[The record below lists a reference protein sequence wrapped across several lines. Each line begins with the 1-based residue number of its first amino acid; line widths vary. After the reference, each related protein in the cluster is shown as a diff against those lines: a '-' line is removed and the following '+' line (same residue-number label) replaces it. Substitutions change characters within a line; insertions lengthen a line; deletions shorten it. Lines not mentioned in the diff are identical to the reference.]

1 MAKKKPQLK
10 RRSARSI
17 GSKKGKRKKSAKPKL
32 TLKQRLA
39 RARKLEALDAGKR
52 VFEVTR
58 KRALEA
64 QPKTRGFPSV
74 VITDSVGRWEKNARN
89 LPADVETVQRLL
101 QTAAQKLQA
110 PQLDPKGID
119 GKIAQPPRKSNT
131 VAAIEAFQSRSNIS
145 IDGLIEPESQTWRAL
160 LQALESGDVT
170 STPFAVIS
178 GSVGRWEKNASN
190 LPADVKTV
198 QRLLETAA
206 QKLQDPQLD
215 PKGIDGK
222 IARPPRNSNTV
233 NAIEAFQSRSNISI
247 DGLIEP
253 SGQAWQ
259 ALLQAGRTGADSS
272 HPFRNDDFPQT
283 YIQQISVSLDDP
295 DHSLTLTW
303 AGPKADSQETGPFR
317 TSPGAG
323 LRGLN
328 CDDDATSRRSGS
340 KCTPKGTH
348 PVQGFQRRLNS
359 DSRATYVT
367 WFVQRRGIAL
377 HYFPI
382 VPEYAASHGCV
393 RIESVDVARLI
404 QDNSLVDDT
413 QVMVS
418 GTWTKPRKQWD

>member
-10 RRSARSI
+10 RRGARSI

-39 RARKLEALDAGKR
+39 RARKLEALDAGKP
-52 VFEVTR
+52 VSEVSR
-58 KRALEA
+58 E
-64 QPKTRGFPSV
+64 RG
-74 VITDSVGRWEKNARN
+74 
-89 LPADVETVQRLL
+89 
-101 QTAAQKLQA
+101 
-110 PQLDPKGID
+110 
-119 GKIAQPPRKSNT
+119 
-131 VAAIEAFQSRSNIS
+131 
-145 IDGLIEPESQTWRAL
+145 
-160 LQALESGDVT
+160 LESRPQAR
-170 STPFAVIS
+170 STPSAVIS

-206 QKLQDPQLD
+206 QKLQAPELD
-215 PKGIDGK
+215 PKGVDGL

-233 NAIEAFQSRSNISI
+233 NAIEAFQSRSNLSV

-253 SGQAWQ
+253 SGQTWQ
-259 ALLQAGRTGADSS
+259 ALLQAGSPPADPS

-283 YIQQISVSLDDP
+283 YIQQISVSLNDP

-303 AGPKADSQETGPFR
+303 TGPKADSQETGPYR

-323 LRGLN
+323 LKGLN

-340 KCTPKGTH
+340 KCTPKGTR

-367 WFVQRRGIAL
+367 WFMQSRGIAL

-404 QDNSLVDDT
+404 QDNAIVDDT
-413 QVMVS
+413 QVVVS

>member
-10 RRSARSI
+10 RRGARSI
-17 GSKKGKRKKSAKPKL
+17 GPKKGKRKKSAKPKL

-39 RARKLEALDAGKR
+39 RAKKLEALDTGKP
-52 VFEVTR
+52 VFEVSR
-58 KRALEA
+58 ERALEL
-64 QPKTRGFPSV
+64 QPQTRGTPSA
-74 VITDSVGRWEKNARN
+74 VISGSVGRWEKNARN

-131 VAAIEAFQSRSNIS
+131 VAAIEAFQSRFNIS
-145 IDGLIEPESQTWRAL
+145 VDGLIEPEGQT
-160 LQALESGDVT
+160 
-170 STPFAVIS
+170 
-178 GSVGRWEKNASN
+178 
-190 LPADVKTV
+190 
-198 QRLLETAA
+198 
-206 QKLQDPQLD
+206 
-215 PKGIDGK
+215 
-222 IARPPRNSNTV
+222 
-233 NAIEAFQSRSNISI
+233 
-247 DGLIEP
+247 
-253 SGQAWQ
+253 WQ
-259 ALLQAGRTGADSS
+259 ALLQAGRPGADSS

-303 AGPKADSQETGPFR
+303 TGPKADSQETGPFR

-323 LRGLN
+323 LKGLN

-393 RIESVDVARLI
+393 RLESVAVARLI

-413 QVMVS
+413 QVVVS